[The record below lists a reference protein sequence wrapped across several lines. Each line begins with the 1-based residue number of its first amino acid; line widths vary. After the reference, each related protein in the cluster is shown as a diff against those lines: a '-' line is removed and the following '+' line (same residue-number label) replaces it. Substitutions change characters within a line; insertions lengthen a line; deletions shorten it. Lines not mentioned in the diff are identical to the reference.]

1 MDEKDGIMSN
11 EEFLAYLKTMPGR
24 SPSKWRT
31 REEAFA
37 HLSGLLEDYP
47 EIGSIKVHFDAAED
61 CGLVQ
66 EEDDNEVIG
75 YFIEG
80 CTEPH
85 HIYDLD
91 DAVLEYVFK
100 YVLVKIGDWRE
111 AGCWGTVVIDTAT
124 GKAHVD
130 CIELVTVERE
140 REFDV

>member
-1 MDEKDGIMSN
+1 MDEKDDIMSN
-11 EEFLAYLKTMPGR
+11 EEFLAYLKAMPGR
-24 SPSKWRT
+24 SPGKWRT

-37 HLSGLLEDYP
+37 HLSTLLEDYP
-47 EIGSIKVHFDAAED
+47 EIGSIEVNFDAAED
-61 CGLVQ
+61 C
-66 EEDDNEVIG
+66 EPEDDIE
-75 YFIEG
+75 YFIDG

-85 HIYDLD
+85 HIDDLD

-111 AGCWGTVVIDTAT
+111 AGCWGTIVIDTAT